1 MFTVFNIFT
10 GLSADGC
17 IVVEPIDSESVCVL
31 LLELTS
37 NPSGG
42 FILAPANFD
51 LPCFINE
58 SEELTGEINLI
69 NGKFSSNLS
78 DFFSPHWATALK
90 ILGTHINFFWKKYNF
105 MHFER

>member
-78 DFFSPHWATALK
+78 DSFSPHQAK
-90 ILGTHINFFWKKYNF
+90 
-105 MHFER
+105 

>member
-1 MFTVFNIFT
+1 M
-10 GLSADGC
+10 
-17 IVVEPIDSESVCVL
+17 EPIDSESVCVL

-69 NGKFSSNLS
+69 NGKFSSN
-78 DFFSPHWATALK
+78 FFRFSGLK
-90 ILGTHINFFWKKYNF
+90 ILGTDIHFFFWKKYNF
-105 MHFER
+105 MHFKRHFAFQNAKNNFFARKREKF